1 MQSSINTSQQCH
13 SLTSYLKIFELKV
26 MATTFALLL
35 TTAGLLATGN
45 VYAADRT
52 AQSTQT
58 LATNDTVHSG
68 YLHKRD
74 KLKHESRQ
82 SNDAASVGN
91 ASDDNNKLGGYSL
104 QDGAMEGLY
113 GDGEYAD

>member
-26 MATTFALLL
+26 MATSFALIL

-45 VYAADRT
+45 VYAADKT
-52 AQSTQT
+52 AQSSQT

>member
-1 MQSSINTSQQCH
+1 MQSSINTTQQSH

-26 MATTFALLL
+26 MATSFALIL

-45 VYAADRT
+45 VYAADKT
-52 AQSTQT
+52 AQSSQT

-68 YLHKRD
+68 YFHKQD
-74 KLKHESRQ
+74 KLKHKSRQ
-82 SNDAASVGN
+82 SNAAASTGN
-91 ASDDNNKLGGYSL
+91 ASDDNHKLGGYSL